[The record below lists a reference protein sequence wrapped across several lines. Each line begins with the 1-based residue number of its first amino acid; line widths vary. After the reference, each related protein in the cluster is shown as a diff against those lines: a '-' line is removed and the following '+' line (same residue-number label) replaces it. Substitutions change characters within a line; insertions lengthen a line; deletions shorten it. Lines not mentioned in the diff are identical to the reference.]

1 MNEGPG
7 TKMNKT
13 FVRFEWKLA
22 LFSAAAVLLT
32 LLVVEATSYFHTRAL
47 LLQKEGERLRAIAS
61 SSAVVVNA
69 DVIRTVSEQ
78 GGDTTDAYRQA
89 LATIREFWAATGG
102 VHNDRTEGITVV
114 RSVPGGGILAL
125 VRSADTAATVARS
138 WRAPKAL
145 LDSIAVNPEGFTAVV
160 DSLGVKLIYA
170 VDPIRAR
177 GETAPVGYAITSI
190 RVDRILQQLVE
201 SVRTVTMYAA
211 LVFMVLAL
219 FSLWFARRLTR
230 GINAVARHTAAIA
243 KGNLRDELGYS
254 SNDEIGELAQSVR
267 AMSGSLR
274 ELLREVDAGASEVA
288 ATAEELAASAEEMS
302 ASTEEVAGA
311 AQSISTSAERQTQ
324 GINVV
329 VSAAAQ
335 SAERALQTASHARGA
350 QVIADSVG
358 NSAKAGSVSAQQAL
372 QSMAN
377 IAGVTSEAVPAVS
390 ELGEKSARIEKLTET
405 IAAIA
410 RQTNLLALNAAI
422 EAARAGEHGRGF
434 AVVADEI
441 RKLAADTAKALESIR
456 QLTSEIGAASQ
467 RTGERINQV
476 SESVG
481 KGEAVIRESSVSLS
495 QIAAE
500 IDRSRE
506 AVLRI
511 VEAAEAQQRDADS
524 LAREIEKIAAVA
536 SDNAVT
542 SQQVSAVVEEQ
553 TSSMNHITA
562 SSQDLAE
569 IAARLKSSMSRFE
582 L

>member
-1 MNEGPG
+1 
-7 TKMNKT
+7 
-13 FVRFEWKLA
+13 
-22 LFSAAAVLLT
+22 
-32 LLVVEATSYFHTRAL
+32 
-47 LLQKEGERLRAIAS
+47 
-61 SSAVVVNA
+61 
-69 DVIRTVSEQ
+69 
-78 GGDTTDAYRQA
+78 
-89 LATIREFWAATGG
+89 
-102 VHNDRTEGITVV
+102 
-114 RSVPGGGILAL
+114 
-125 VRSADTAATVARS
+125 
-138 WRAPKAL
+138 
-145 LDSIAVNPEGFTAVV
+145 
-160 DSLGVKLIYA
+160 
-170 VDPIRAR
+170 
-177 GETAPVGYAITSI
+177 
-190 RVDRILQQLVE
+190 
-201 SVRTVTMYAA
+201 
-211 LVFMVLAL
+211 
-219 FSLWFARRLTR
+219 
-230 GINAVARHTAAIA
+230 
-243 KGNLRDELGYS
+243 
-254 SNDEIGELAQSVR
+254 
-267 AMSGSLR
+267 
-274 ELLREVDAGASEVA
+274 
-288 ATAEELAASAEEMS
+288 
-302 ASTEEVAGA
+302 VAGA

>member
-1 MNEGPG
+1 
-7 TKMNKT
+7 
-13 FVRFEWKLA
+13 
-22 LFSAAAVLLT
+22 
-32 LLVVEATSYFHTRAL
+32 
-47 LLQKEGERLRAIAS
+47 
-61 SSAVVVNA
+61 
-69 DVIRTVSEQ
+69 
-78 GGDTTDAYRQA
+78 
-89 LATIREFWAATGG
+89 
-102 VHNDRTEGITVV
+102 
-114 RSVPGGGILAL
+114 
-125 VRSADTAATVARS
+125 
-138 WRAPKAL
+138 
-145 LDSIAVNPEGFTAVV
+145 
-160 DSLGVKLIYA
+160 
-170 VDPIRAR
+170 
-177 GETAPVGYAITSI
+177 
-190 RVDRILQQLVE
+190 
-201 SVRTVTMYAA
+201 MYAA